1 MPSQSDAFQPDQRRG
16 IFLSSLSLFRLSSSL
31 LPFWMIIIIIMVV
44 LTKVN
49 FAAMERLKEH
59 GLTIENLLNTSEEK
73 LGELIK
79 PVGFWRRKA
88 QWVNLM
94 RRISLFNTFA
104 GFHCHEGFSFQ
115 SHGRYLLEVAAVLR
129 DQYGGDIPD
138 SVEGLCKLK
147 GVGVRND
154 SANLFT
160 LLPGGTQDGALV
172 HEQWLGQA
180 IGYWGGCPCAQV
192 CCNQEIKYQT
202 SNLVSG

>member
-1 MPSQSDAFQPDQRRG
+1 MRRHRTAPVDSMGCERAHDEDAEPQVRRFQCLVSLM
-16 IFLSSLSLFRLSSSL
+16 LSSQTRDE
-31 LPFWMIIIIIMVV
+31 
-44 LTKVN
+44 VN

-88 QWVNLM
+88 Q
-94 RRISLFNTFA
+94 
-104 GFHCHEGFSFQ
+104 
-115 SHGRYLLEVAAVLR
+115 YLLEVAAVLR

-154 SANLFT
+154 SANLFA

-180 IGYWGGCPCAQV
+180 IGYWGGCPCAQDK
-192 CCNQEIKYQT
+192 CTTRLDPELQ
-202 SNLVSG
+202 GA